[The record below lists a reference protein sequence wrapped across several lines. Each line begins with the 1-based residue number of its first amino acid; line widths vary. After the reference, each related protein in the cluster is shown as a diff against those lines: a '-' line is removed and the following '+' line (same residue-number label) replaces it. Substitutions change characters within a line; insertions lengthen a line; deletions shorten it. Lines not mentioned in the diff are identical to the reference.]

1 MDTATACAAAKALRR
16 SSRPRPR
23 SKKHAQARNSA
34 ARPPRSGCS
43 QPALFFK
50 ARDPGRT
57 RALCFLEGIRQ
68 WRSTAVYKSVESI
81 GTTDRLS
88 TQTGARAKLLHA
100 SPAFCPRRHT
110 GFGVTQVGASIG
122 KTGLVHS
129 KGAALLLLLF
139 IDIPIKEQ
147 PELPETVPTHPT
159 KGPSRDLAWP
169 SPGQASLATDTRH
182 GLSHRRGKPA
192 RGRCERIVM
201 GRTAPRR
208 RDTQRIKTLSN

>member
-1 MDTATACAAAKALRR
+1 
-16 SSRPRPR
+16 
-23 SKKHAQARNSA
+23 
-34 ARPPRSGCS
+34 
-43 QPALFFK
+43 
-50 ARDPGRT
+50 
-57 RALCFLEGIRQ
+57 
-68 WRSTAVYKSVESI
+68 VYKSVESI

-159 KGPSRDLAWP
+159 KVPQQTWRGPHRAKLHWRPTHAKA
-169 SPGQASLATDTRH
+169 SPIAGGNQPGEDVKGSSWAGPHHAAEIPKYLKHYQIDSYQR
-182 GLSHRRGKPA
+182 LSIKRRGHF
-192 RGRCERIVM
+192 
-201 GRTAPRR
+201 
-208 RDTQRIKTLSN
+208 